1 MTAELDISRLDELS
15 ALAVPDWAHGV
26 WQRTAIRA
34 GGDEDTASTVIW
46 IQTPTL
52 YADIRVPAPGET
64 SPLAGEEGFAGYVDI
79 DRQVCRWQRPVDLN
93 PGPEGADQ
101 GAMFRDGELL
111 VEVGLLANYY
121 EDYRLID
128 PAKHC
133 FAASR
138 GAFTVEGG
146 RVKFSPDGPLDILV
160 AAGPYVTHARRNG
173 TSALRH
179 GRLAAGTV
187 TFDLAV
193 GDPKVFEG
201 GEGTWTVWTD
211 TILGAERD
219 MLLAALRSKALT
231 PGT

>member
-1 MTAELDISRLDELS
+1 MTAELDTSRLDELA
-15 ALAVPDWAHGV
+15 ALAVPEWARGV
-26 WQRTAIRA
+26 WQRTSIRA

-52 YADIRVPAPGET
+52 YADIRLPGDK
-64 SPLAGEEGFAGYVDI
+64 SPLASEEGFAGYVDI
-79 DRQVCRWQRPVDLN
+79 EGQVCRWQRPVDLN

-128 PAKHC
+128 PAAHC

-138 GAFTVEGG
+138 GAFTVEDGQV
-146 RVKFSPDGPLDILV
+146 RFAPDGPLDILV
-160 AAGPYVTHARRNG
+160 TAGPYVTHARRNR

-179 GRLAAGTV
+179 GRFEDGGV
-187 TFDLAV
+187 SFDLAV
-193 GDPKVFEG
+193 GDAAVFKG
-201 GEGTWTVWTD
+201 GEGAWTVWTD
-211 TILGAERD
+211 TIFGAERD
-219 MLLAALRSKALT
+219 VLLAAI
-231 PGT
+231 